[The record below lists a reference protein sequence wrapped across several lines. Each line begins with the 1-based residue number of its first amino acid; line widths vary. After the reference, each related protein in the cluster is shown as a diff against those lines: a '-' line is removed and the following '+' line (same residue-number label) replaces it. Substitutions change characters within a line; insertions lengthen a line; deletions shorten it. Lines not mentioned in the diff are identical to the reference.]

1 MKDCPDAKR
10 AGGKGNRYSKT
21 NKPQQPQQQSFQ
33 NSRKQQVCY
42 RCGGHHNPSDCPFKQ
57 YQCHNCM
64 KKGHLVKV
72 CRKMKS
78 SSSPSPDRARPDR
91 AHYIEEG
98 ESEKQRVGKEYG
110 MYHVDAGQA
119 KPLYATITVN
129 SNPFAM
135 EVDTGASV
143 SITSQE
149 TFKAIQNGEST
160 LQLEESSVKLQ
171 TYTGEPIPICGST
184 QVQVVHNEQVLSLP
198 LVVTQGKGPTL
209 LGRNW
214 LEALR
219 LDWRTIFTIGTAE
232 PCNQFSSSTA
242 SCSRTNWG
250 SFKESRPRSTSRKA
264 LVRDLRRP
272 DLSHLPSVRRLRRNL
287 TDSKH

>member
-1 MKDCPDAKR
+1 MRGSNAHADKYVNRVKR
-10 AGGKGNRYSKT
+10 
-21 NKPQQPQQQSFQ
+21 
-33 NSRKQQVCY
+33 V
-42 RCGGHHNPSDCPFKQ
+42 KQ
-57 YQCHNCM
+57 YECHNCM
-64 KKGHLVKV
+64 KKGHLATV
-72 CRKMKS
+72 CRKMKG
-78 SSSPSPDRARPDR
+78 SSSPSPDR

-98 ESEKQRVGKEYG
+98 ESEKPRVGKEYG

-129 SNPFAM
+129 GNPLAV

-198 LVVTQGKGPTL
+198 LVVTQGKGPPPC
-209 LGRNW
+209 W
-214 LEALR
+214 V
-219 LDWRTIFTIGTAE
+219 GTG
-232 PCNQFSSSTA
+232 
-242 SCSRTNWG
+242 WKLYG
-250 SFKESRPRSTSRKA
+250 
-264 LVRDLRRP
+264 
-272 DLSHLPSVRRLRRNL
+272 
-287 TDSKH
+287 